1 MTWNP
6 YGLDHLAHE
15 IVLKARER
23 DSDSLNQAYKMR
35 AACAY
40 GLERF
45 WGEHLRLAGKKIEK
59 DKAEAVDDAGKL
71 KEIEKD
77 NAKAQFVADTWKA
90 FVGILHRARP
100 DLKLPGTML
109 SNRQSEAEIQ
119 AAAHQIW
126 LLNPQEHQISL
137 AVLTALCDS
146 IVWWTQRLKL
156 PKAGD
161 R

>member
-15 IVLKARER
+15 IVLQARHR
-23 DSDSLNQAYKMR
+23 DSESLNQAYKMR

-45 WGEHLRLAGKKIEK
+45 WGEHLRLADKEIN
-59 DKAEAVDDAGKL
+59 KAE
-71 KEIEKD
+71 
-77 NAKAQFVADTWKA
+77 FVADTWKR
-90 FVGILHRARP
+90 FVGILHRAHP

-109 SNRQSEAEIQ
+109 SNSQTEAEIQ

-126 LLNPQEHQISL
+126 LLDPQEHQISL
-137 AVLTALCDS
+137 TVLTALCDS

-156 PKAGD
+156 PRAGD
-161 R
+161 H

>member
-1 MTWNP
+1 MAWNP
-6 YGLDHLAHE
+6 SGLDHLAHA
-15 IVLKARER
+15 IVRQARHR
-23 DSDSLNQAYKMR
+23 DSESLNQAYKMR

-59 DKAEAVDDAGKL
+59 DKAEAIDDTRKL

-90 FVGILHRARP
+90 FVGILHKARP
-100 DLKLPGTML
+100 YLKLPGTML
-109 SNRQSEAEIQ
+109 SRQSEAEIQ
-119 AAAHQIW
+119 AAAHHIW
-126 LLNPQEHQISL
+126 LLDPQEHQISL
-137 AVLTALCDS
+137 TVLTALCDS